1 MKALLTAAA
10 LSAMAT
16 GALAADYGYTRE
28 EYSYQTP
35 PPPMYIPPQQQTVIV
50 TPPVVVQ
57 PQPVYVAHPRQ
68 WNPVAAIMAVPRA
81 ALAVPERVLGLDDER
96 EDY

>member
-28 EYSYQTP
+28 EYTYQTP
-35 PPPMYIPPQQQTVIV
+35 PPPVYVPPQQQTVIV
-50 TPPVVVQ
+50 NPPPVVQ
-57 PQPVYVAHPRQ
+57 QTYVVRPHRE

-81 ALAVPERVLGLDDER
+81 ALAVPGRVLGLEDEQ